1 MVEITI
7 QSKGFNHSY
16 DITEQV
22 TDALSQLEPS
32 SGLAKVCVTGSTVG
46 LTVMRYE
53 PGTVQDLLQC
63 LESIASKNKQYEHF
77 NTTGDSN
84 GFSHVWSTII
94 GTSVMVPYKNHK
106 LACSDSH
113 RVVLFDFDLR
123 EAERKIYVDH

>member
-53 PGTVQDLLQC
+53 LCTIHDLLQC
-63 LESIASKNKQYEHF
+63 LESIASKINNM
-77 NTTGDSN
+77 NTLTRPVIQMAFHMCG
-84 GFSHVWSTII
+84 
-94 GTSVMVPYKNHK
+94 
-106 LACSDSH
+106 LQ
-113 RVVLFDFDLR
+113 
-123 EAERKIYVDH
+123 